1 MELTKGQLESPQA
14 LRFHIADDDLVV
26 SPRGI
31 EGQSAQHP
39 HGQTIGQIKGQ
50 AVGVAL
56 PHHGADRCGLV
67 AQAEIDMTRLGPRQ
81 IGDLAMQGDI
91 REVRFEGV
99 LDPLSERRNGL
110 EQDSKRIAARAKR
123 ERAGH
128 QAGGFRDRGLTR
140 DQVSPTLP
148 RLEGH
153 EQARKRAMEI
163 HAAAPLDQ
171 ESPHEQF
178 TGIVPGRAA
187 VGAGVGLP
195 IARPGLAAAIRTGD
209 GRSAAKAA
217 FKRSNSCD
225 SARGTLVGVATM
237 IGLILTESTVAVYL
251 SWLHRVPRLRMVDAP
266 SRQAGADDDASI
278 VVVGESS
285 AEGVPFRDWMSVGRI
300 VVWQLRRVFP
310 KRMFHLEVQARAGW
324 TLEQMHQKLAESRL
338 RPDAVI
344 LYAGHNEF
352 ASRYGWSWEVPH
364 YLDSPCSG
372 WPFRLAA
379 AVAVHSRICC
389 FLRETRDQALIAE
402 RPPLQQ
408 RLLADAPSHTAAQ
421 HQERLD
427 DFRRRLEAILADLQ
441 AAGVLTILI
450 IPPANDADFEPNRS
464 VLPSQTP
471 RRKRSFLPHG
481 SGSADARADRSRA
494 MHQALPWLDRA
505 AAGIR

>member
-1 MELTKGQLESPQA
+1 MSSSQESYRVALLSALESGYP
-14 LRFHIADDDLVV
+14 LLV
-26 SPRGI
+26 
-31 EGQSAQHP
+31 
-39 HGQTIGQIKGQ
+39 
-50 AVGVAL
+50 L
-56 PHHGADRCGLV
+56 GL
-67 AQAEIDMTRLGPRQ
+67 L
-81 IGDLAMQGDI
+81 L
-91 REVRFEGV
+91 
-99 LDPLSERRNGL
+99 LS
-110 EQDSKRIAARAKR
+110 
-123 ERAGH
+123 
-128 QAGGFRDRGLTR
+128 
-140 DQVSPTLP
+140 
-148 RLEGH
+148 
-153 EQARKRAMEI
+153 
-163 HAAAPLDQ
+163 
-171 ESPHEQF
+171 
-178 TGIVPGRAA
+178 
-187 VGAGVGLP
+187 
-195 IARPGLAAAIRTGD
+195 GLATAALLLRRRLSGRIR
-209 GRSAAKAA
+209 AIL
-217 FKRSNSCD
+217 
-225 SARGTLVGVATM
+225 ARGTLVGVATL

-251 SWLHRVPRLRMVDAP
+251 SWLHRVPRLRMVNAP
-266 SRQAGADDDASI
+266 SRQAGANDDASI

-285 AEGVPFRDWMSVGRI
+285 AEGVPFRDWLSVGRI

-310 KRMFHLEVQARAGW
+310 QRMFHLEVQARAGW

-389 FLRETRDQALIAE
+389 FLRETRDQALIAQ

-481 SGSADARADRSRA
+481 SGKRGRSSRSIQSNASSATVA
-494 MHQALPWLDRA
+494 
-505 AAGIR
+505 